1 MLFCITLKLPNN
13 FDGLLTGWEKS
24 RVALVKLLLD
34 PPNFLLLDEPTTHL
48 DMPSI
53 DALIRALGPYE
64 GTIFFVSHDVHFIRA
79 IATSVIHVQSGKI
92 TPYAGGYDYFREK
105 SRATGSE
112 RAATVAS
119 LGNFQPDRAE
129 KKSSDEPK
137 LGLKEIKALRRAEA
151 EARKAVAANRRALE
165 KRVTELETEIHTLE
179 LRQRELTE
187 LLESPATY
195 DNPALAMETNR
206 ALSGVADALHKAN
219 AEWTAAAAKLEEN
232 TSDSIT

>member
-1 MLFCITLKLPNN
+1 
-13 FDGLLTGWEKS
+13 
-24 RVALVKLLLD
+24 
-34 PPNFLLLDEPTTHL
+34 
-48 DMPSI
+48 MPSI

-119 LGNFQPDRAE
+119 LGNFQPDRAD
-129 KKSSDEPK
+129 KKSGDEPK

-151 EARKAVAANRRALE
+151 EARKSEAANRRALE
-165 KRVTELETEIHTLE
+165 KRVSELEAEIHSLE
-179 LRQRELTE
+179 RRQQELTE

-206 ALSGVADALHKAN
+206 ELSGVADALEKAN
-219 AEWTAAAAKLEEN
+219 ADWMAAAANLEKA
-232 TSDSIT
+232 

>member
-1 MLFCITLKLPNN
+1 MLS
-13 FDGLLTGWEKS
+13 GGEKS

-119 LGNFQPDRAE
+119 LGNFQPDRTD

-137 LGLKEIKALRRAEA
+137 LGLKENKALRRAEA
-151 EARKAVAANRRALE
+151 EARKSEAANRRAIE
-165 KRVTELETEIHTLE
+165 KRVTELEAEIQTLE
-179 LRQRELTE
+179 RRQQELSE
-187 LLESPATY
+187 LLE
-195 DNPALAMETNR
+195 
-206 ALSGVADALHKAN
+206 
-219 AEWTAAAAKLEEN
+219 
-232 TSDSIT
+232 

>member
-1 MLFCITLKLPNN
+1 M
-13 FDGLLTGWEKS
+13 
-24 RVALVKLLLD
+24 
-34 PPNFLLLDEPTTHL
+34 
-48 DMPSI
+48 
-53 DALIRALGPYE
+53 
-64 GTIFFVSHDVHFIRA
+64 
-79 IATSVIHVQSGKI
+79 QSGKI

-206 ALSGVADALHKAN
+206 ELSGVADALHKAN
-219 AEWTAAAAKLEEN
+219 AEWTAAAAKLEEPV
-232 TSDSIT
+232 SA